1 MYNKIVRTSPIAVQ
15 GTNLVEK
22 LVALP
27 RWKILNNV
35 LIREV
40 QFNNYETTWAFLT
53 QISMRSHLWG
63 HHPTITTSYN
73 YVRLQLSTH
82 DLDGK
87 ISDIDLKLAQ
97 RFEKYIESY
106 TQKE

>member
-1 MYNKIVRTSPIAVQ
+1 MYNKIIRTAPLAVQ
-15 GTNLVEK
+15 GSHLVEK
-22 LVALP
+22 LVTLP
-27 RWKILNNV
+27 RWKILDNMLV
-35 LIREV
+35 REI
-40 QFNNYETTWAFLT
+40 QFKDYETTWAFLT

-82 DLDGK
+82 DLEDK
-87 ISDIDLKLAQ
+87 ISDIDLKLAN

-106 TQKE
+106 TQNE